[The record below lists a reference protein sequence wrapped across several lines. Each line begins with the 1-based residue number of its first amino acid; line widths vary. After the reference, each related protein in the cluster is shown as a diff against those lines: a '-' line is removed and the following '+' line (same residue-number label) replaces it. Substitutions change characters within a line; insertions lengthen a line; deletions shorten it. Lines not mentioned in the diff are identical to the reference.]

1 MEKLT
6 KVTEQELDNVAGGN
20 DGRFYD
26 SSWRKVANLEAGFL
40 AVRSVPYY
48 DDSNI
53 IGELHNGDSV
63 QLAGSTINGSDGR
76 KYIMIYSPKLGVKGY
91 VNVNYLA

>member
-6 KVTEQELDNVAGGN
+6 KVTEQELANVAGGN

-26 SSWRKVANLEAGFL
+26 NSWRQVANLEAGFL
-40 AVRSVPYY
+40 AVRSAPYY

-53 IGELHNGDSV
+53 IGELYNKDNV
-63 QLAGSTINGSDGR
+63 QLVGSTINGSDGR
-76 KYIMIYSPKLGVKGY
+76 KYVLIYSPKLGIKGY